1 MSDVPSAFYHRDG
14 DRLVPSA
21 LCIGPWDAR
30 FQHGGPPSALLAR
43 AVLADAPD
51 TLRIARI
58 TVDLLRPI
66 PLVPL
71 RATATTIRAGR
82 LAHWVDAHLLD
93 DDDRLLARATATLIR
108 RDALTLPPAETR
120 PLPPPPSPDGVTPW
134 IFPFFPAPIAYHRG
148 VEIRF
153 VEGQWP
159 RTPTT
164 AWMELTRPLVDGEPT
179 TPTIALL
186 ALADAVNGL
195 HPAVLDL
202 GLTFVNADVSVQLG
216 REPEGARF
224 AFAARAL
231 ADPSGMGATRATI
244 FDAAGELGHAAQ
256 SLVVARRG

>member
-1 MSDVPSAFYHRDG
+1 MSGIPGAFYHRDG

-30 FQHGGPPSALLAR
+30 LQHGGPPSALLAR
-43 AVLADAPD
+43 AILADAPD

-71 RATATTIRAGR
+71 RATATTVRAGR
-82 LAHWVDAHLLD
+82 LAHWVDAALLD

-108 RDALTLPPAETR
+108 REELALPPTDTR
-120 PLPPPPSPDGVTPW
+120 PLPPPPSADGVTPW
-134 IFPFFPAPIAYHRG
+134 VFPFFPASIAYHRG

-164 AWMELTRPLVDGEPT
+164 AWMELTRPLVDGEAT
-179 TPTIALL
+179 APTIALL
-186 ALADAVNGL
+186 TLADACNGL

-202 GLTFVNADVSVQLG
+202 GLTFVNADLSVHLG
-216 REPEGARF
+216 REPVGARF
-224 AFAARAL
+224 ALATRAL

-244 FDAAGELGHAAQ
+244 FDETGELGHAAL